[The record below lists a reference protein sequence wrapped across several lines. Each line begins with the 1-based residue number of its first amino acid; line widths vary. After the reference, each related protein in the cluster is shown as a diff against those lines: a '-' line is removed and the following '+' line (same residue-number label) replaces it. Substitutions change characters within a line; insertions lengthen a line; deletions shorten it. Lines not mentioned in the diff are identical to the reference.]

1 MQSTFIPTVILGGGI
16 TGLAAG
22 IASGCPVFE
31 REAFPG
37 GICSSYYMRRG
48 SRKRETAAET
58 GGDAYRFEHG
68 GGHWIFGGHPDALSI
83 LEHVAPCDR
92 IARRS
97 SVFFPADGRFVG
109 FPIQHHLH
117 QLDAD
122 VAATALAEMRAPRDV
137 DASTMASWLE
147 GQFGPTLSGLF
158 FAPFHEAY
166 TAGLWRSIAPQDG
179 YKTPLDMRQVIRGAA
194 GPPDAA
200 GYNVTFLYP
209 RDGLDALMTRLAA
222 QCDLR
227 AGHDVRRIDVDRREM
242 LLRDGGV
249 VRYERLLSTLPL
261 NRMLEMAALAT
272 RAPPA
277 PYTSVL
283 VLNIGARRGPRYPDD
298 HWLYIPH
305 SKSGF
310 HRVGFY
316 SNVADHFVRAAD
328 RGRAT
333 AACLYVERSV
343 VGGTR
348 LDADDIER
356 YCADAV
362 EELQAWGF
370 IGDVDTLDPSWV
382 DVAYTWTHP
391 RSEWVREA
399 TALLAARDIR
409 MTGRYARWH
418 FQGIADSLRDGL
430 LAGQALR
437 IGA

>member
-1 MQSTFIPTVILGGGI
+1 MQSTFIPTIILGGGI

-48 SRKRETAAET
+48 SRKRETAAEA

-122 VAATALAEMRAPRDV
+122 VAASALTEMRAPRDV
-137 DASTMASWLE
+137 AAPTMKSSLDA
-147 GQFGPTLSGLF
+147 QFGPTLSRLF

-166 TAGLWRSIAPQDG
+166 TAGLWHSIAPQDG

-209 RDGLDALMTRLAA
+209 RDGLDALMSRLAA
-222 QCDLR
+222 RCDLR
-227 AGHDVRRIDVDRREM
+227 LGQDVLRIDSDRREM
-242 LLRDGGV
+242 LLRDGLLI
-249 VRYERLLSTLPL
+249 RYERLLSTLPL
-261 NRMLEMAALAT
+261 NRMLELAALAT

-283 VLNIGARRGPRYPDD
+283 VLNIGARRGARHPDD
-298 HWLYIPH
+298 HWLYIPQ

-316 SNVADHFVRAAD
+316 SNVADHFVPMAD
-328 RGRAT
+328 RGRDSV
-333 AACLYVERSV
+333 ACLYVERSV
-343 VGGTR
+343 VGGAR
-348 LDADDIER
+348 LDADDIAR
-356 YCADAV
+356 YGAAV
-362 EELQAWGF
+362 VAELQDWEF
-370 IGDVDTLDPSWV
+370 IGDVDALDASWV

-391 RSEWVREA
+391 CSDWIREA